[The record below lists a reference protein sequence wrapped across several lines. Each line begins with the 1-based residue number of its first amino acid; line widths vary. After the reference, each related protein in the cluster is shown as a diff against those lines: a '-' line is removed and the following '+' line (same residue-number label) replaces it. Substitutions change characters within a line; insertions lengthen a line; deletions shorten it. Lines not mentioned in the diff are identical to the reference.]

1 MKRIETKQLEEPLLD
16 LDAEGGEDCYSK
28 TALIFKVRK
37 K

>member
-16 LDAEGGEDCYSK
+16 SEAEGGDECYSK
-28 TALIFKVRK
+28 TARIFKVNK